1 MHMAT
6 PTVIVVTTTPNL
18 VVEEH
23 VVFSFAA
30 LCRAAGADHHQL
42 VALVAEGLLH
52 PSDGSEEKNPEDWHF
67 AGPSLLLARRTLQ
80 LARELQISLHGA
92 AIVLDLL
99 SQIDALKA
107 RQPSPRDAAGG

>member
-1 MHMAT
+1 MAK
-6 PTVIVVTTTPNL
+6 PIVTTVTTTSNL

-23 VVFSFAA
+23 MVFTFAA

-42 VALVAEGLLH
+42 LALVAEGLLH
-52 PSDGSEEKNPEDWHF
+52 PRGGSEQTNPEDWHF

-80 LARELQISLHGA
+80 LAHELQISLHGA

-99 SQIDALKA
+99 TQIDALKA
-107 RQPSPRDAAGG
+107 QQHGPRDGARG